1 VPLRARPPS
10 TTATSA
16 PKGKKRVGDH
26 SSTAALEAKVKKQR
40 RQQPKK
46 VPEQAG

>member
-16 PKGKKRVGDH
+16 PKGKKRVGDR
-26 SSTAALEAKVKKQR
+26 STAALEAKVKKQR
-40 RQQPKK
+40 RLGPKK